1 MQPLDGLTEL
11 ENIFGCRQDTQLGE
25 KLRRTF
31 LSRKQKI
38 FFRAWKAW
46 AYSKQQE
53 DCYKAR
59 YKKGFNLF
67 SSVDP

>member
-1 MQPLDGLTEL
+1 MQPLDGLMEL

-38 FFRAWKAW
+38 FFRKGLSLQQATRRLLQ
-46 AYSKQQE
+46 SKVQE
-53 DCYKAR
+53 R
-59 YKKGFNLF
+59 I
-67 SSVDP
+67 